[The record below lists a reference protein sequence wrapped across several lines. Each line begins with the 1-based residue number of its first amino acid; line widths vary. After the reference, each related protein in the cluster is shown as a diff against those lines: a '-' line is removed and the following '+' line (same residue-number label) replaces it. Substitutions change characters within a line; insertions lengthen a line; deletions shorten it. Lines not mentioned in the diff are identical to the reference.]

1 MAQVT
6 RLPHDGRMIMGGK
19 GVIIPF
25 HPEKKPDDAHTPLD
39 DPEPLMKGAR
49 DAYERQA
56 MELAADPPSMRQQ
69 AESDANQAHNDE
81 GS

>member
-1 MAQVT
+1 MKVT

-25 HPEKKPDDAHTPLD
+25 RPEKKPDDAPTPLD

-56 MELAADPPSMRQQ
+56 MELAADPPLSMREI
-69 AESDANQAHNDE
+69 AERKNRE
-81 GS
+81 TP

>member
-1 MAQVT
+1 MKVT

-25 HPEKKPDDAHTPLD
+25 RPEKKPDDVPTTAAPA

-49 DAYERQA
+49 SDYEQSIMA
-56 MELAADPPSMRQQ
+56 MVADPPSKQSTTPP
-69 AESDANQAHNDE
+69 SDE
-81 GS
+81 TI